1 MCAAPVLSDFRGRMT
16 LTAGTRVG
24 KYEIQALIGEGGMGL
39 VYRAQDTEL
48 RRPVALKFLPAEV
61 AADPRRLERFGREAL
76 AASALNHPNI
86 VTVYDIG
93 QTAEGR
99 RFFATEF
106 VDGATLREHSRT
118 HLLKLTDTL
127 DLVAQAAAALVE
139 AHGRGI

>member
-1 MCAAPVLSDFRGRMT
+1 MDIE
-16 LTAGTRVG
+16 AGTRVG
-24 KYEIQALIGEGGMGL
+24 KYEVQSLIGEGGMGR
-39 VYRAQDTEL
+39 VYRALDTEL

-93 QTAEGR
+93 QTPDGQ

-106 VDGATLREHSRT
+106 VDGATLREHMKEQR
-118 HLLKLTDTL
+118 LKL
-127 DLVAQAAAALVE
+127 
-139 AHGRGI
+139 

>member
-1 MCAAPVLSDFRGRMT
+1 MT
-16 LTAGTRVG
+16 LEAGTRIG
-24 KYEIQALIGEGGMGL
+24 KYEIQSLAGEGGMGL
-39 VYRAQDTEL
+39 VYRALDTEL

-93 QTAEGR
+93 QTADGR

-106 VDGATLREHSRT
+106 VEGVMLRERLSAHRA
-118 HLLKLTDTL
+118 KLGEVL
-127 DLVAQAAAALVE
+127 
-139 AHGRGI
+139 

>member
-1 MCAAPVLSDFRGRMT
+1 MT
-16 LTAGTRVG
+16 LEAGMRVG
-24 KYEIQALIGEGGMGL
+24 KYEIKQLLGAGGMGE
-39 VYRAQDTEL
+39 VYLAQDAEL

-93 QTAEGR
+93 QTADGR

-106 VDGATLREHSRT
+106 VEGDTLRGRMKARE
-118 HLLKLTDTL
+118 LKLAVTRDTRTNE
-127 DLVAQAAAALVE
+127 LVLIQNF
-139 AHGRGI
+139 R